1 MFLYINFLDLT
12 KVASCIGK
20 YKYTFVEVLNNLSN
34 GVSENGKISLIYLLS
49 QCGSRFHQKL
59 TYTKQFSLQKKLC
72 LANRATVYSP

>member
-34 GVSENGKISLIYLLS
+34 GVLENGKISLIYLLIKS
-49 QCGSRFHQKL
+49 MWFKVSPKVNIYQ
-59 TYTKQFSLQKKLC
+59 TIFSSKE
-72 LANRATVYSP
+72 TVLGK